1 MIMQNK
7 VYYGEYTL
15 EHWIKL
21 MLTGNIVLPNYQRH
35 FVWRERDFKRLM
47 QSLKDG
53 QFVQPVTIALYNDG
67 TLKQNLILD
76 GQQRL
81 TSLLLAYLGYF
92 PDKKKFEIGLSNR
105 VANEDDSAADEGN
118 QSNETEGF
126 LWQYSELLNYGNNK
140 LEILSKIAIDDR
152 YIQLTDAVITGLD
165 DEFFKSTY
173 LGFSYVV
180 PETTRIDEVQKNF
193 SQLFRNI
200 NYFGKKLEPMDSR
213 KSLYYQNQNLT
224 NFFEGKCE
232 NGLDIFGDL
241 RIIEDLQPSK
251 IDFVRYLAI
260 LSQYLVSNRQEDA
273 KDVMVG
279 YSAYS
284 SRESYYADYVS
295 YILGVE
301 QEDRTDKF
309 NNFQFVTVFPNNEW
323 KERFIQL
330 RTAIERIMPM
340 ANLKDGKSF
349 NAWYEADYWLFGL
362 IYHIL
367 FLGNE
372 LKDRLVVTDRQRRN
386 ITLNVAIEMAI
397 NADKKDTSF
406 AKNANRITYIRE
418 RLVKSCIIYKQYV
431 Q

>member
-1 MIMQNK
+1 MMNK

-21 MLTGNIVLPNYQRH
+21 MLTRNIELPNYQRH
-35 FVWRERDFKRLM
+35 FVWRERDFKRLL

-53 QFVQPVTIALYNDG
+53 QFVQPVTIALYSDG
-67 TLKQNLILD
+67 TVKQNLILD

-81 TSLLLAYLGYF
+81 TSVLLAYLGYF
-92 PDKKKFEIGLSNR
+92 PEKKKFESGARAR
-105 VANEDDSAADEGN
+105 VANEDDSAADDEN
-118 QSNETEGF
+118 QQNESEGF
-126 LWQYSELLNYGNNK
+126 LWQYSELLHYGKNK
-140 LEILSKIAIDDR
+140 LEILSKIATDDR
-152 YIQLTDAVITGLD
+152 YLRLTDALITGLD
-165 DEFFKSTY
+165 DDFFKNTY

-180 PETTRIDEVQKNF
+180 PETTSIDEVQKNF

-232 NGLDIFGDL
+232 DGSDIFGDL

-260 LSQYLVSNRQEDA
+260 LSQYFISTRQGDA

-279 YSAYS
+279 YSSYG

-301 QEDRTDKF
+301 QEDRADKF
-309 NNFQFVTVFPNNEW
+309 NNFQFATTFPNDEW
-323 KERFIQL
+323 KERFVRV
-330 RTAIERIMPM
+330 RTAIGKIMPI
-340 ANLKDGKSF
+340 ANLKDNKSF
-349 NAWYEADYWLFGL
+349 SAWYEADYWLFGL
-362 IYHIL
+362 IYYIL
-367 FLGNE
+367 FQGKKLNE
-372 LKDRLVVTDRQRRN
+372 SLVVKDQRGRN
-386 ITLNVAIEMAI
+386 ITLNVAIALAI
-397 NADKKDTSF
+397 DIDKRDTSF

-418 RLVKSCIIYKQYV
+418 RLVKSCEIYEQYV
-431 Q
+431 H

>member
-1 MIMQNK
+1 MQNK

-15 EHWIKL
+15 DHWIKL

-35 FVWRERDFKRLM
+35 FVWREKDFKRLL

-53 QFVQPVTIALYNDG
+53 QFVQPVTIALYSDG
-67 TLKQNLILD
+67 TIKQNLILD

-81 TSLLLAYLGYF
+81 TSVLLAYLGYF
-92 PDKKKFEIGLSNR
+92 PDKKKFEQGASAR
-105 VANEDDSAADEGN
+105 VANEDDSAADDEY
-118 QSNETEGF
+118 QPNEAEGF
-126 LWQYSELLNYGNNK
+126 LWQYSDLLNYGSNK
-140 LEILSKIAIDDR
+140 LEILPKIAADDR
-152 YIQLTDAVITGLD
+152 YLKLTDALITDLD
-165 DEFFKSTY
+165 DDFFKSTY

-213 KSLYYQNQNLT
+213 KSLYYQNQDLT

-232 NGLDIFGDL
+232 DGSDIFGDL
-241 RIIEDLQPSK
+241 RIMEDLQPSK

-260 LSQYLVSNRQEDA
+260 LSQYLVSTRPEDA

-301 QEDRTDKF
+301 QEDRTTKF
-309 NNFQFVTVFPNNEW
+309 DNYQFTRTFPNNEW
-323 KERFIQL
+323 KERFIRL
-330 RTAIERIMPM
+330 RTALETISPI
-340 ANLKDGKSF
+340 AHLKDDKIFS
-349 NAWYEADYWLFGL
+349 AWYEADYWLFGL
-362 IYHIL
+362 IYYIL
-367 FLGNE
+367 FQGKELNE
-372 LKDRLVVTDRQRRN
+372 RLVVADRRGRN
-386 ITLNVAIEMAI
+386 ITLNVAIARAI
-397 NADKKDTSF
+397 DSDKQDASF

-418 RLVKSCIIYKQYV
+418 RLVKSCKIYEQYV
-431 Q
+431 H

>member
-1 MIMQNK
+1 MMNK

-21 MLTGNIVLPNYQRH
+21 MLTRNIELPNYQRH
-35 FVWRERDFKRLM
+35 FVWRERDFKRLL

-53 QFVQPVTIALYNDG
+53 QFVQPVTIALYSDG
-67 TLKQNLILD
+67 TVKQNLILD

-81 TSLLLAYLGYF
+81 TSVLLAYLGYF
-92 PDKKKFEIGLSNR
+92 PDKKKFESGASAR
-105 VANEDDSAADEGN
+105 VANEDDSAADDEN
-118 QSNETEGF
+118 QQNESEGF
-126 LWQYSELLNYGNNK
+126 LWQYSELLHYGKSK
-140 LEILSKIAIDDR
+140 LEILSKIATDDR
-152 YIQLTDAVITGLD
+152 YLRLTDALITELD
-165 DEFFKSTY
+165 DDFFKNTY

-180 PETTRIDEVQKNF
+180 PETTSIDEVQKNF

-224 NFFEGKCE
+224 KFFEGKCE
-232 NGLDIFGDL
+232 DGSDIFGDL

-260 LSQYLVSNRQEDA
+260 LSQYFISTRQGDA

-279 YSAYS
+279 YSSYG

-301 QEDRTDKF
+301 QEDRADKF
-309 NNFQFVTVFPNNEW
+309 NNFQFATTFPNDEW
-323 KERFIQL
+323 KERFVRV
-330 RTAIERIMPM
+330 RTAIGKIMPI
-340 ANLKDGKSF
+340 ANLKDNKSF
-349 NAWYEADYWLFGL
+349 SAWYEADYWLFGL

-367 FLGNE
+367 FQGKELNE
-372 LKDRLVVTDRQRRN
+372 RLVVEDQRGRN
-386 ITLNVAIEMAI
+386 ITLNVAIALAI
-397 NADKKDTSF
+397 DIDKRDASF

-418 RLVKSCIIYKQYV
+418 RLVKSCEIYEQYV
-431 Q
+431 H

>member
-1 MIMQNK
+1 M
-7 VYYGEYTL
+7 
-15 EHWIKL
+15 
-21 MLTGNIVLPNYQRH
+21 
-35 FVWRERDFKRLM
+35 
-47 QSLKDG
+47 
-53 QFVQPVTIALYNDG
+53 
-67 TLKQNLILD
+67 
-76 GQQRL
+76 
-81 TSLLLAYLGYF
+81 
-92 PDKKKFEIGLSNR
+92 
-105 VANEDDSAADEGN
+105 
-118 QSNETEGF
+118 
-126 LWQYSELLNYGNNK
+126 
-140 LEILSKIAIDDR
+140 
-152 YIQLTDAVITGLD
+152 TDALITGLN

-213 KSLYYQNQNLT
+213 KSLYYQNQYLT
-224 NFFEGKCE
+224 NFFEGKCDD
-232 NGLDIFGDL
+232 GSDIFGEL

-260 LSQYLVSNRQEDA
+260 LSQYLVSNRHKDA

-309 NNFQFVTVFPNNEW
+309 NNFQFATVFPNNEW

-330 RTAIERIMPM
+330 RTAIERIMPI

-362 IYHIL
+362 IFHIL

-372 LKDRLVVTDRQRRN
+372 LKDRLVVTDGKRRN
-386 ITLNVAIEMAI
+386 ITLSVAIEMAI
-397 NADKKDTSF
+397 NADKKDASF

>member
-1 MIMQNK
+1 MQNK

-21 MLTGNIVLPNYQRH
+21 MLTQNIVLPNYQRH
-35 FVWRERDFKRLM
+35 FVWRERDFRRLL

-67 TLKQNLILD
+67 TLKQNLIFD

-92 PDKKKFEIGLSNR
+92 PDKKKFESGASAR
-105 VANEDDSAADEGN
+105 VANEDDSAEDEAV
-118 QSNETEGF
+118 QPNEIEGF
-126 LWQYSELLNYGNNK
+126 LWQYTDLLNYGNNK
-140 LEILSKIAIDDR
+140 LEILSKLGSDDR
-152 YIQLTDAVITGLD
+152 YTKLTDALVTGLN
-165 DEFFKSTY
+165 DEFFKGTY

-180 PETTRIDEVQKNF
+180 PETTRVDEVQKNF

-213 KSLYYQNQNLT
+213 KSLYYQNKNLT
-224 NFFEGKCE
+224 NFFEGKC
-232 NGLDIFGDL
+232 NDGSDIFGDL
-241 RIIEDLQPSK
+241 RIMEDLQPSK

-260 LSQYLVSNRQEDA
+260 LSQYYVSNRQEDA

-284 SRESYYADYVS
+284 SRESFYADYVS

-309 NNFQFVTVFPNNEW
+309 DNFQFTTVFPNNEW
-323 KERFIQL
+323 VERFTRL
-330 RTAIERIMPM
+330 RTAIERIMSI
-340 ANLKDGKSF
+340 AHLKDDISF

-367 FLGNE
+367 FQGKE
-372 LKDRLVVTDRQRRN
+372 LNDRLVITDRQRRN
-386 ITLNVAIEMAI
+386 ITLNTAIARAI
-397 NADKKDTSF
+397 DNDRHDASF

-418 RLVKSCIIYKQYV
+418 RLVKSCKIYEQYV
-431 Q
+431 H